1 MKYDFNRYIDRFHM
15 RSAKWSLPDEE
26 WISMG
31 TADMDFVSPVEVKQA
46 ITADLN
52 IGNYGYKTGHVQ
64 AYFEALSAWEK
75 RRHGVC
81 LSPEQMSFVPGVLSG
96 LATVLQ
102 CVTQPGDQVI
112 VQPPVYGPFFS
123 IVRQNGRVLS
133 ENRLVLSRILVGK

>member
-96 LATVLQ
+96 LATVRSALRSL
-102 CVTQPGDQVI
+102 VTRSLYN
-112 VQPPVYGPFFS
+112 PPFMVPFF
-123 IVRQNGRVLS
+123 L
-133 ENRLVLSRILVGK
+133 LYGKTDVS